1 MMYHNVR
8 VSFGF
13 ILIMGE
19 GVMDTIFLVGIIFF
33 VDINGH
39 RLITCSF

>member
-19 GVMDTIFLVGIIFF
+19 GVMDTIFF